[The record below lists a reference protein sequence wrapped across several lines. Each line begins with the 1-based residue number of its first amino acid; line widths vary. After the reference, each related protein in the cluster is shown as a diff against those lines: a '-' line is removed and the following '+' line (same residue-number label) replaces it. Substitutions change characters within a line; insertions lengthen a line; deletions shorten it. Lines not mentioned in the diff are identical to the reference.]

1 MAVEDRP
8 KIDIAAAASLSQ
20 PPIIELVRVTEAA
33 AIASAHWMGHGNND
47 EADQAAVAA
56 MRRTMDDISF
66 NGRIVIGEG
75 ERDEAPML
83 YIGEQVG
90 RGDGPEVAIAVDPLE
105 GTNLVAKG
113 RANAICVMAVS
124 EPGGLLHAPDT
135 YMDKLVVGPPAKG
148 KVDLDRPVKE
158 NLKIIAD
165 SLNREVDD
173 LTITVLDRPRH
184 EKLIQEIRAAGA
196 RIHLIEDGDVI
207 GAIAAAIAGTNV
219 AALMGIGAA
228 PEGVLA
234 AAALRCIG
242 GEILGRLQ
250 FRNDEERQR
259 ARKMGIKDLDRV
271 YRTED
276 LAPGHDVRFI
286 ATGVTDGDVLHGV
299 RFFNRG
305 ARTHSMILD
314 HKAGN
319 LRFIDST
326 HFEDPDRPPNIR
338 LA

>member
-1 MAVEDRP
+1 
-8 KIDIAAAASLSQ
+8 
-20 PPIIELVRVTEAA
+20 
-33 AIASAHWMGHGNND
+33 
-47 EADQAAVAA
+47 
-56 MRRTMDDISF
+56 
-66 NGRIVIGEG
+66 
-75 ERDEAPML
+75 ML
-83 YIGEQVG
+83 YIGERVG
-90 RGDGPEVAIAVDPLE
+90 RGDGPEIAIAVDPLE

-135 YMDKLVVGPPAKG
+135 YMDKLVVGPPARG
-148 KVDLDRPVKE
+148 KVDLDRPVAE
-158 NLKIIAD
+158 NLRIIAD

-184 EKLIQEIRAAGA
+184 EKLIQDIRAAGA

-207 GAIAAAIAGTNV
+207 GAIAAAVAGTNV

-242 GEILGRLQ
+242 GEILGRLK
-250 FRNDEERQR
+250 FRNDAERQR
-259 ARKMGIKDLDRV
+259 ARAMGITDENRV

-314 HKAGN
+314 RKAGT
-319 LRFIDST
+319 LRFLDAT
-326 HFEDPDRPPNIR
+326 HFDDPERPPMIR